1 LFYLFKEEE
10 NPMNLRLSKRQQSGD
25 RHQHGSGR
33 SHPAGIYLILSS
45 LILMLGMAC
54 APSPAS
60 QPAASQSPVF
70 PDLIPLPVG
79 IQPAGF
85 QPEGIAAGDGNTAY
99 VGSIATGGIYQIDLR
114 SGQGQFL
121 VPPEIGRVAI
131 GLAFDRRTGYLYVSG
146 GPSGKA
152 FVYDTKTGKSL
163 AEVTLASSSTTFV
176 NDAVVAGD
184 AVFFTE
190 SFQPVIYRMTLN
202 KDGSLPVPLQV
213 DTLSLGSGYDFVP
226 GGFNANGIDAT
237 PDAKQVVIVNSTTG
251 ALYLVDPQSGAAT
264 PIDLGGDTV
273 TLGDGILLDGKTLY
287 VVRNQANEIAVVDLS
302 PDLSSGKVRP
312 DRISSPDFDI
322 PTTLAEFG
330 NSLYAVN
337 ARFST
342 SPTPDTEYQ
351 VVRVTKVAGK

>member
-1 LFYLFKEEE
+1 
-10 NPMNLRLSKRQQSGD
+10 MNHFFSKRKQSGNLL
-25 RHQHGSGR
+25 S
-33 SHPAGIYLILSS
+33 SGIYSALGGLIL
-45 LILMLGMAC
+45 ILGMAC

-60 QPAASQSPVF
+60 QAAASASPVY
-70 PDLIPLPVG
+70 PDLVPLPVG
-79 IQPAGF
+79 VQPAGF

-121 VPPEIGRVAI
+121 VPPDIGRVAI
-131 GLAFDRRTGYLYVSG
+131 GLAFDRRTGYLFVSG

-152 FVYDTKTGKSL
+152 FVYDTRTGDSL
-163 AEVTLASSSTTFV
+163 AELTLASSSTTFV

-190 SFQPVIYRMTLN
+190 SFQPVIYRLRLN
-202 KDGSLPVPLQV
+202 KNGTLPDALQV
-213 DTLSLGSGYDFVP
+213 DTLSLGSAYDFVP

-237 PDAKQVVIVNSTTG
+237 PNGNQLVIVNSTTG
-251 ALYLVDPQSGAAT
+251 ALYLVDPGTGAAT
-264 PIDLGGDTV
+264 PIDLGGAAV

-302 PDLSSGKVRP
+302 PDLSSGTLRP
-312 DRISSPDFDI
+312 DKISSPDFAV

-337 ARFST
+337 ARFGT

-351 VVRVTKVAGK
+351 IVRVSKVAGK